1 MKTLVLTFVAI
12 FCTATI
18 FSQTARVQLIHNS
31 ADFNVEVVD
40 VYVESILAVDNFTF
54 RNATAFVDLPAGIE
68 IDIAIALGNST
79 GAGSAFY
86 VLPVTLVNGGTYVGV
101 LSGIESPAGYNPSP
115 PFELNIQ
122 SMARETATNPAN
134 VDILLYHGSTD
145 APTIDVVET
154 QVGLGTIVDNISYT
168 QFEGYIELPTE
179 DYIVEI
185 RTADGNTG
193 LAAYQAPLQTL
204 GFNGAALT
212 VLASGFF
219 DPSQNL
225 DGPSLGLYA
234 ATPVGGPLLELPAA
248 DLGVSDFQKNG
259 FAIYPNPTK
268 NTVTIDLATA
278 DLALYKIVISDLSG
292 RTISSEMYT
301 VSKNTINIGNLAS
314 GLYSI
319 SILEGNKLISATKL
333 VKE

>member
-1 MKTLVLTFVAI
+1 MKTSLLTFVTL
-12 FCTATI
+12 FCIATS

-31 ADFNVEVVD
+31 ADLNVETVD

-54 RNATAFVDLPAGIE
+54 RHATAFVDLPAGIE

-79 GAGSAFY
+79 DAGSAFY
-86 VLPVTLVNGGTYVGV
+86 ILPVTLVNGQTYVGV

-122 SMARETATNPAN
+122 PDARETALNSSN
-134 VDILLYHGSTD
+134 VDVLINHGSTD

-154 QVGLGTIVDNISYT
+154 QVGLGTIVDNISYSE
-168 QFEGYIELPTE
+168 FRGYLELPTA

-193 LAAYQAPLQTL
+193 LAAYQAPLQTFGL
-204 GFNGAALT
+204 AGTALT

-225 DGPSLGLYA
+225 DGPALGLYA
-234 ATPVGGPLLELPAA
+234 ATPLGGPLLELQEAA
-248 DLGVSDFQKNG
+248 LGITDFKANH
-259 FAIYPNPTK
+259 FSLYPNPTK
-268 NTVTIDLATA
+268 TSVTIHAEGAALASYNYRLA
-278 DLALYKIVISDLSG
+278 DISG
-292 RTISSEMYT
+292 RAISSEMYT
-301 VSKNTINIGNLAS
+301 VLNNTIDLSDLAF
-314 GLYSI
+314 GLYTV
-319 SILEGNKLISATKL
+319 SILDGNQLIHTAKLI
-333 VKE
+333 KE